1 MSISRTCILALLSLA
16 PLATRADTYVFLL
29 VGQSNMSGRGL
40 VSQSTFTPD
49 ARIESYGDG
58 LFGTTPGIQ
67 EATDY
72 LRHDYGTTQ
81 TNGTLN
87 STAVGPGGA
96 FADALL
102 PTLGP
107 SDKILLVNRAWG
119 GTATSLWLPTATA
132 KPASP
137 YPSGSGTLYNQA
149 LTDFYAAMTAVT
161 NAGET
166 AHVGGILW
174 HQGETDAD
182 NINQS
187 RTETLAT
194 YHANTITILDGFRD
208 AIDAHFGLGDNATK
222 IVMGQIGQFY
232 ANGNGTGGDVRAEE
246 QIIATEIGAGFANS
260 VGLTDKGD
268 ATHFNSASQGQ
279 LGQRMESAYVA
290 AVPEPSALGLTGMG
304 AFALGALTRR
314 RRVV

>member
-1 MSISRTCILALLSLA
+1 MSLSRICTLVLLALA
-16 PLATRADTYVFLL
+16 PLSARADTYVFLL

-40 VSQSTFTPD
+40 VSQSTFVPD
-49 ARIESYGDG
+49 PRIESYGDG

-87 STAVGPGGA
+87 TTAVGPGGA

-107 SDKILLVNRAWG
+107 ADKILLVNRAWG

-132 KPASP
+132 KPGSP
-137 YPSGSGTLYNQA
+137 YPSGTNTLYNQA

-161 NAGET
+161 NSGEI

-182 NINQS
+182 NINQFK
-187 RTETLAT
+187 TESLAT
-194 YHANTITILDGFRD
+194 YHANTVTILDGFRD
-208 AIDAHFGLGDNATK
+208 AIDTHFGLSDNATK

-246 QIIATEIGAGFANS
+246 QSIAAQLGAGFANS

-279 LGQRMESAYVA
+279 LGQRMETAYVT
-290 AVPEPSALGLTGMG
+290 AVPEPSTFGLAGMG
-304 AFALGALTRR
+304 AIALGALRR
-314 RRVV
+314 RGRVA